1 MGSIDRYIFRTTLAS
16 FALVLVSL
24 TGVIWITQALRGIDL
39 MTSQG
44 QTIVTFLGI
53 TSLVIPALVL
63 IIAPIALMIAIS
75 HTLNKLATD
84 SEIIVM
90 NAAGFSPFR
99 LFRPFFFATCVV
111 AAVVAFI
118 GAYLAPDGMRRI
130 KQWDAEITADVL
142 TNILQPG
149 RFAQLDQNL
158 TIRIRERLPGGVLAG
173 IFVDDRRDPKERI
186 TIIADHGTVLKNESG
201 SYLVLEDGNLER
213 FEAGK
218 RDPALV
224 AFGRYAFDM
233 SKFSNRGRD
242 VALGI
247 RERYLW
253 ELFSP
258 AENDPVYKQLSGQF
272 FAELHDRLM
281 SPLYPFAFAVLT
293 FAFLGTPR
301 TTRQSRNFS
310 IGGSIVAVFGL
321 RMAGFACSVMTV
333 KTPADG
339 ARPVCDAVRRDR
351 HRAVDDRRR
360 RRGGTAGGADGS
372 HQQIQ
377 RPPCAAVQTARHSM
391 SMMTNTLG
399 RYFAGRFLVSAV
411 GVFASIFVLLVLV
424 DYIEMVRKTS
434 GLASASA
441 FTVAQTSLYRVPQLL
456 EKLMPFCVLIGAMT
470 CYLALSRRLELVV
483 ARAAGVSA
491 WQFISPA
498 LGSAII
504 LGALATTAYNP
515 MSANLRELSKRM
527 EAELFGS
534 APGGGIQDASGF
546 WLNQINSDGQSIINA
561 ARSEQQGARLTG
573 LTVFRFDT
581 DLQFKERIEAREAT
595 LEEGRWAFKSVRRYS
610 LDKPPIDQESYYLT
624 TTLTPAQVRNSFSTP
639 ETVSF
644 WQLPGY
650 IRSSESSGFA
660 TAGYRLQYHKL
671 IAQPFLLAAMVM
683 LAASVSLRF
692 FRMGGV
698 QKMVLSGVG
707 AGFLLYVLS
716 KVTEDLSKAE
726 LMHPIAAAWLP
737 VCVGGL
743 TGFLALLYQE
753 DG

>member
-1 MGSIDRYIFRTTLAS
+1 
-16 FALVLVSL
+16 
-24 TGVIWITQALRGIDL
+24 
-39 MTSQG
+39 
-44 QTIVTFLGI
+44 
-53 TSLVIPALVL
+53 
-63 IIAPIALMIAIS
+63 
-75 HTLNKLATD
+75 
-84 SEIIVM
+84 
-90 NAAGFSPFR
+90 
-99 LFRPFFFATCVV
+99 
-111 AAVVAFI
+111 
-118 GAYLAPDGMRRI
+118 
-130 KQWDAEITADVL
+130 
-142 TNILQPG
+142 
-149 RFAQLDQNL
+149 
-158 TIRIRERLPGGVLAG
+158 
-173 IFVDDRRDPKERI
+173 
-186 TIIADHGTVLKNESG
+186 
-201 SYLVLEDGNLER
+201 
-213 FEAGK
+213 
-218 RDPALV
+218 
-224 AFGRYAFDM
+224 
-233 SKFSNRGRD
+233 
-242 VALGI
+242 
-247 RERYLW
+247 
-253 ELFSP
+253 
-258 AENDPVYKQLSGQF
+258 
-272 FAELHDRLM
+272 
-281 SPLYPFAFAVLT
+281 
-293 FAFLGTPR
+293 
-301 TTRQSRNFS
+301 
-310 IGGSIVAVFGL
+310 
-321 RMAGFACSVMTV
+321 
-333 KTPADG
+333 
-339 ARPVCDAVRRDR
+339 
-351 HRAVDDRRR
+351 
-360 RRGGTAGGADGS
+360 
-372 HQQIQ
+372 
-377 RPPCAAVQTARHSM
+377 M

-441 FTVAQTSLYRVPQLL
+441 ITVAQTSLYRVPQLL

-491 WQFISPA
+491 WQFVSPA
-498 LGSAII
+498 LASSII
-504 LGALATTAYNP
+504 LGTLATVAYNP

-561 ARSEQQGARLTG
+561 ARSEQQGVRLTG
-573 LTVFRFDT
+573 LTVFRFRWSQGND
-581 DLQFKERIEAREAT
+581 DRRPNDSKLQFEERIEAREAT

-610 LDKPPIDQESYYLT
+610 LDKPPVDQENFYLT